1 MAKPRARLTN
11 DNDPLSSTES
21 VFASFVSKL
30 ASQKAEDTTIQEV
43 ASPVLEQEAIVI
55 TTVQADK
62 SESQQSDK
70 LESQKVR
77 KSTIRKS
84 TFQLSEEV
92 LKQLDRYHLQLQ
104 LELGKADA
112 PYKEVIVEEA
122 IAQFLANADQKFVD
136 EILKC
141 QKTRWQNFAI
151 DPSKKYQSN
160 IGAVFFWAY

>member
-1 MAKPRARLTN
+1 MAKPRARLTD

-21 VFASFVSKL
+21 VFASFEQASKS
-30 ASQKAEDTTIQEV
+30 ASQQAEDTTIHEV

-62 SESQQSDK
+62 SSSQQSDK
-70 LESQKVR
+70 IESQQVR

-104 LELGKADA
+104 IKNCR
-112 PYKEVIVEEA
+112 IH
-122 IAQFLANADQKFVD
+122 
-136 EILKC
+136 
-141 QKTRWQNFAI
+141 
-151 DPSKKYQSN
+151 
-160 IGAVFFWAY
+160 

>member
-1 MAKPRARLTN
+1 MAKLRARLSD

-21 VFASFVSKL
+21 VFASFEQASKS
-30 ASQKAEDTTIQEV
+30 ASQQAEDTTIQEV

-70 LESQKVR
+70 LESQQVR

-104 LELGKADA
+104 LGKADA
-112 PYKEVIVEEA
+112 PIVEEV

-136 EILKC
+136 EILKR
-141 QKTRWQNFAI
+141 QKTR
-151 DPSKKYQSN
+151 
-160 IGAVFFWAY
+160 